1 MDREVVGWSELRLG
15 ARMFRIAHGVW
26 GAINLAGLA
35 YILWSAARR
44 RRDRAA
50 YVSAGVLAAEGV
62 ALIIGR
68 GDCPFGDFQARLGD
82 PVPMFEWVLPPRAA
96 KAAVPVLAVLALAAL
111 AAFATRSF
119 QRDET
124 CTELVRS
131 RVSIS

>member
-1 MDREVVGWSELRLG
+1 MDREVVGWSELGLG

-35 YILWSAARR
+35 YIIWLAARR

-96 KAAVPVLAVLALAAL
+96 KAAIPVLTIVALIGLGSFALRTRQSVGHKLAG
-111 AAFATRSF
+111 R
-119 QRDET
+119 
-124 CTELVRS
+124 
-131 RVSIS
+131 